1 MPDDEKHEPEDAI
14 GATRVAV
21 IDDDGRFRDT
31 LAALLDV
38 SEGLT
43 LADAFA
49 DAKDA
54 VEAAATA
61 HARGL
66 ACPWHIAI
74 MDMNMPA
81 MDGIEGT
88 ARLKALYPE
97 VRVLVLTVYEDPA
110 TIVRAVCAG
119 ADGYLLKH
127 TGHAEVLEHVQM
139 IRAGG
144 APLTPGVAAK
154 LLDVVRQQVRTPPSS
169 EARLELSVRERE
181 VLQGLVAGMAYKQVA
196 AELEISIDTVRTYVR
211 RLYKKLR
218 VHSVAEAVSRA
229 IREALV

>member
-1 MPDDEKHEPEDAI
+1 MNQETETPTLVAI
-14 GATRVAV
+14 
-21 IDDDGRFRDT
+21 IDDDARFRDT

-38 SEGLT
+38 TEGLT
-43 LADAFA
+43 LAEAFA

-54 VEAAATA
+54 VQAAEAT
-61 HARGL
+61 HARGEV
-66 ACPWHIAI
+66 CPWHIAI
-74 MDMNMPA
+74 MDMNMPG
-81 MDGIEGT
+81 MEGIEGT
-88 ARLKALYPE
+88 TRLKALYPE
-97 VRVLVLTVYEDPA
+97 LRVMVLTVYEDPA

-127 TGHAEVLEHVQM
+127 TGHTQILEHLQM

-154 LLDVVRQQVRTPPSS
+154 LLDVVREQVRTPPPT
-169 EARLELSVRERE
+169 EARLELSAREQE
-181 VLQGLVAGMAYKQVA
+181 VLQGLVAGLAYKQVA
-196 AELEISIDTVRTYVR
+196 AELGISIDTVRTYIR

-229 IREALV
+229 IRDGLVSP